1 MISFRYVIKII
12 RGLEEEDKQVTVSQ
26 EKFEIKLK
34 NYKFFN
40 RKFAS
45 NRNREL
51 INAGLIVSDQC
62 LIVYLSFEVERR
74 EKFQNLYSII
84 VYIHNIQ

>member
-84 VYIHNIQ
+84 V